1 MKTLKQYITENFEE
15 IIKESFESK
24 SLSEFISLSDKK
36 EYEDYFKYGFRVI
49 SKITATYN
57 FTKKQIAKT
66 MSLANWKE
74 DWFYSKDNKKIFNQE
89 EFCNI
94 LRLSDKDLN
103 EGKLKEVAIKQKTCI
118 FLFTENSNSKI
129 NKIVAAMILNPKYG
143 SEAGNYIKEMSKVK
157 QERTDNAN
165 TFKNPD
171 NNLEGTWKMER
182 ANKEI
187 KEYYKKA
194 SQEQIDLLNETV
206 KKLMKYTNRGK
217 NAKEEAKEFNNSKW
231 YSDEQAHITYYLIK
245 SETGDDFLKVF
256 SWTDNLNNKQ
266 KDYLSEVVEK
276 LKVK

>member
-1 MKTLKQYITENFEE
+1 MKSLIQYINEN

-49 SKITATYN
+49 SKITDTYN
-57 FTKKQIAKT
+57 FSKKQIAKG
-66 MSLANWKE
+66 MNLANWKE
-74 DWFYSKDNKKIFNQE
+74 DWFYSKDNKKVFNQE

-103 EGKLKEVAIKQKTCI
+103 EAKLKEVAIKQKTCI
-118 FLFTENSNSKI
+118 FLFTENNNSKI
-129 NKIVAAMILNPKYG
+129 NKIIAAMILNPKYG
-143 SEAGNYIKEMSKVK
+143 NEAGNYIKKMSKVK
-157 QERTDNAN
+157 QERQDN
-165 TFKNPD
+165 KS
-171 NNLEGTWKMER
+171 NNDKLSSTWKIDR
-182 ANKEI
+182 ANKVI
-187 KEYYKKA
+187 KEYNNKA
-194 SQEQIDLLNETV
+194 SKEQIDLLNDTV
-206 KKLMKYTNRGK
+206 NKLMKYTNRGK

-231 YSDEQAHITYYLIK
+231 YSEEQANITYYLITSK
-245 SETGDDFLKVF
+245 TGEDFLKVF